1 MTGSLIL
8 DVILSVG
15 IVLVIV
21 RMLGWAVVA
30 DHRARVG
37 SEPRAAASPPVT
49 APATSPAVRRGRLSG
64 STTAAAS
71 AEARSRRPAAAS
83 LPLE

>member
-15 IVLVIV
+15 IVLAIV
-21 RMLGWAVVA
+21 GMLGWAVVA

-37 SEPRAAASPPVT
+37 SESRAAASAPVT
-49 APATSPAVRRGRLSG
+49 APAASPAVRRGRHIG

-71 AEARSRRPAAAS
+71 AEAQSRRPAPAS
-83 LPLE
+83 LPLD